1 MGQQAFFAQIGEAPA
16 GEFGMTH
23 FGRDAGA
30 EVLGQGQT
38 GRDLRYCPEKKAK
51 PDRWQALPSCTP
63 QPWAVPE
70 KDTAAVVARADFE
83 FSTRVF
89 AVAFNGLFRREMQ
102 KCGKT
107 REVGGADHNA
117 AAAFTAVA
125 AHAALKHSFRALG
138 SHEQPTLCLLFRR
151 AAKQAGVFHHQ
162 AGVFHHGHA
171 RRLKQFPRFG
181 RDNA

>member
-1 MGQQAFFAQIGEAPA
+1 M
-16 GEFGMTH
+16 
-23 FGRDAGA
+23 
-30 EVLGQGQT
+30 
-38 GRDLRYCPEKKAK
+38 
-51 PDRWQALPSCTP
+51 
-63 QPWAVPE
+63 
-70 KDTAAVVARADFE
+70 
-83 FSTRVF
+83 F

-107 REVGGADHNA
+107 REVGGTDHNA